1 MPCAAVVTRLPS
13 PGSKQIT
20 GRHGYAE
27 AERTVGRTVDGAV
40 VGLLVVCWKWKPEY
54 NSLNVNVT

>member
-1 MPCAAVVTRLPS
+1 MPCAAVVTRLPLA
-13 PGSKQIT
+13 SKQIT

-40 VGLLVVCWKWKPEY
+40 VGLLVVCWKWKPKY
-54 NSLNVNVT
+54 ISLNVT